1 MTGRDIFISYS
12 RDDRAAARHFAKCL
26 EEDGFTVWWDAALH
40 SGESFDQVIEREL
53 RAAAAAI
60 VLWSPRSVA
69 SRWVRAEA
77 TLADR
82 QGKLIPVIIE
92 QCERP
97 IIFELTHTNDL
108 ADWMGD
114 KNDTR
119 WKGLVDDI
127 ARLVGDRRARTA
139 APSPAPSAEGASPAG
154 FSAALPLQ
162 RERQA
167 PPPPA
172 PRDNVTALPRDIEDS
187 QATQFFVGADCQDIF
202 HCLEIGTDDHGERRY
217 IVAPQGLRIGRSPPA
232 DIILSDRRVSR
243 AHCLVELDGG
253 ALKITDLGSTNGTY
267 VDGKRVE
274 GSASLGVGSV
284 LTVGTVT
291 MRHQVRSARVMSERR
306 YAVG

>member
-1 MTGRDIFISYS
+1 MAGRDIFISYS

-26 EEDGFTVWWDAALH
+26 EEEGFTVWWDAALH

-108 ADWMGD
+108 ADWSGD
-114 KNDTR
+114 KSDPR
-119 WKGLVDDI
+119 WKGLVGDV
-127 ARLVGDRRARTA
+127 ARLVGDRRARSA
-139 APSPAPSAEGASPAG
+139 APAAVEKPAAQPVPFA
-154 FSAALPLQ
+154 AALPLQ
-162 RERQA
+162 REQ
-167 PPPPA
+167 PA
-172 PRDNVTALPRDIEDS
+172 PVPREMPKAVPQDNDDS
-187 QATQFFVGADCQDIF
+187 QATQFFVGADRQDIF
-202 HCLEIGTDDHGERRY
+202 HCLEISTEEHGERRY
-217 IVAPQGLRIGRSPPA
+217 VVAPQGLRIGRSPPA
-232 DIILSDRRVSR
+232 DIILSDRQVSR
-243 AHCLVELDGG
+243 SHCLVELDGG
-253 ALKITDLGSTNGTY
+253 VLRITDLGSTNGTY

-274 GSASLGVGSV
+274 RTASLAVGSV

>member
-1 MTGRDIFISYS
+1 MAGRDIFISYS

-108 ADWMGD
+108 ADWIGD
-114 KNDTR
+114 KNDPR

-139 APSPAPSAEGASPAG
+139 GPAAEKPAAQPVP
-154 FSAALPLQ
+154 FAAALPLQ
-162 RERQA
+162 REQQA
-167 PPPPA
+167 PPHQPAMVPPQ
-172 PRDNVTALPRDIEDS
+172 DNDDS

-202 HCLEIGTDDHGERRY
+202 HCLEISTEEHGERRY

-232 DIILSDRRVSR
+232 DIILSDRQVSR
-243 AHCLVELDGG
+243 SHCLVELDGN
-253 ALKITDLGSTNGTY
+253 ALRITDLGSTNGTY

-274 GSASLGVGSV
+274 RSASLAVGSV
-284 LTVGTVT
+284 LTVGTVS
-291 MRHQVRSARVMSERR
+291 MRHQVRSARVMSQRR

>member
-1 MTGRDIFISYS
+1 MAGRDVFISYS

-26 EEDGFTVWWDAALH
+26 EEEGFTVWWDAALH

-82 QGKLIPVIIE
+82 QGKLVPIIIE

-97 IIFELTHTNDL
+97 IIFELTHTSDL
-108 ADWMGD
+108 ADWVGD
-114 KNDTR
+114 KTDPR
-119 WKGLVDDI
+119 WKGLVDDV
-127 ARLVGDRRARTA
+127 ARLVNARRLRAEAPAA
-139 APSPAPSAEGASPAG
+139 APAPAKPGPFA
-154 FSAALPLQ
+154 AALPLQ
-162 RERQA
+162 AER
-167 PPPPA
+167 PA
-172 PRDNVTALPRDIEDS
+172 PRHPAIASPVTPIRPQDNDDS

-202 HCLEIGTDDHGERRY
+202 HCLEISTDGHGERRF
-217 IVAPQGLRIGRSPPA
+217 VVSPQGLKIGRSPPA
-232 DIILSDRRVSR
+232 DIILPDRQVSR
-243 AHCLVELDGG
+243 SHCLVELDGSL
-253 ALKITDLGSTNGTY
+253 LKITDLNSTNGTF

-274 GSASLGVGSV
+274 HFAHLPVGSV
-284 LTVGTVT
+284 LEVGTVK
-291 MRHQVRSARVMSERR
+291 MRHQVRTARVVNERK

>member
-1 MTGRDIFISYS
+1 MAGRDIFISYS

-108 ADWMGD
+108 ADWIGD
-114 KNDTR
+114 KSDPR

-127 ARLVGDRRARTA
+127 ARLVGGRRGTA
-139 APSPAPSAEGASPAG
+139 APAAEQPAARPVS

-162 RERQA
+162 PEQ
-167 PPPPA
+167 PA
-172 PRDNVTALPRDIEDS
+172 PEREQAVVPPQDNDDS

-202 HCLEIGTDDHGERRY
+202 HCLEISTAEHGERRY

-232 DIILSDRRVSR
+232 DIILSDRQVSR
-243 AHCLVELDGG
+243 SHCLVELDGC
-253 ALKITDLGSTNGTY
+253 ALRITDLGSTNGTY

-274 GSASLGVGSV
+274 RSATLAVGSV
-284 LTVGTVT
+284 LTVGTVS
-291 MRHQVRSARVMSERR
+291 MRHQVRSARVMSQRR